1 MQFCIIYVHVLMHTF
16 TYKNPLYEVYASHL
30 KSFNPDAGIRQAR
43 TLFSFIHPLKRIS
56 LALTK
61 TFTILQVII
70 WSIIVKN
77 HPAWFLHNLI
87 IITVDILAHVRKCLT
102 NSVLSAVKF
111 FSLDCAHLKGKKS
124 KPDCLPMTAHVYNFG
139 SMKLKKKKNRNFCY
153 PNFCLMKTFLQFW
166 FYGN

>member
-16 TYKNPLYEVYASHL
+16 TYKNPLYEVMYTQVVSY
-30 KSFNPDAGIRQAR
+30 SGCWDSTG
-43 TLFSFIHPLKRIS
+43 TLFSFFHPLKRIS

-102 NSVLSAVKF
+102 NSVLSAAKF

-139 SMKLKKKKNRNFCY
+139 SMKFKKKIRIFVIRI
-153 PNFCLMKTFLQFW
+153 FV
-166 FYGN
+166 